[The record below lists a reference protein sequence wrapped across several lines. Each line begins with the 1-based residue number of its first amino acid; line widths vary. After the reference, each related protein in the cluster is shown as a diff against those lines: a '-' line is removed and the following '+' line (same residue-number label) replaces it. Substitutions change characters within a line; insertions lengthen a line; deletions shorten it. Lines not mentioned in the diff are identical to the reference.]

1 MRHVFVLPR
10 SVVRSLVLSLVLAL
24 ASASVG
30 ATRIHAQAAKEPL
43 LSGHFALVIQNVR
56 LLSNVRNRLPT
67 ALDANAGGIDLT
79 LRLRDSRWAAQ
90 LYFVEMNEQAAGT
103 GKYSS
108 LAMTALYGSATGAA
122 ELGVLRRPGHSP
134 VTDVDLDQMYSALRV
149 GGRGSTKLGTTPITL
164 GGRAAVYV
172 PLGGRGKSAHG
183 FDLET
188 EVRWVAEKLPVGAS
202 IGYRFERFNTD
213 RAEQELGAI
222 VTSFSYVFGRSR

>member
-1 MRHVFVLPR
+1 MRRTLMV
-10 SVVRSLVLSLVLAL
+10 VLAL
-24 ASASVG
+24 AGVG
-30 ATRIHAQAAKEPL
+30 LLTPHLGAQTAREPL
-43 LSGHFALVIQNVR
+43 LNGHFSLVIQNVR

-67 ALDANAGGIDLT
+67 ALDANAAGIDLT
-79 LRLRDSRWAAQ
+79 LRLRDSRWGAQ

-122 ELGVLRRPGHSP
+122 ELGLLRRPGHSM
-134 VTDVDLDQMYSALRV
+134 VTDVDLDQMYSALRL
-149 GGRGSTKLGTTPITL
+149 GGRGSTKLGTTPIIL

-172 PLGGRGKSAHG
+172 PIAGGGKSANG

-222 VTSFSYVFGRSR
+222 VTTFSYVFGRSR

>member
-1 MRHVFVLPR
+1 MRRRPA
-10 SVVRSLVLSLVLAL
+10 LAL
-24 ASASVG
+24 AALFLAAG
-30 ATRIHAQAAKEPL
+30 APQLHAQAAQEPL
-43 LSGHFALVIQNVR
+43 LRGHFALVLQNVR
-56 LLSNVRNRLPT
+56 LLSNVRNRLPS

-79 LRLRDSRWAAQ
+79 LRLRDSRFGAQ

-108 LAMTALYGSATGAA
+108 LAMTLLYGGESGAG
-122 ELGVLRRPGHSP
+122 ELGVLRRPGHST
-134 VTDVDLDQMYSALRV
+134 VTDVDLDQMYSALRL
-149 GGRGSTKLGTTPITL
+149 GGRGSTRLGTTPVTL

-213 RAEQELGAI
+213 RAEQELGAV
-222 VTSFSYVFGRSR
+222 VTTFSYVFGRSR

>member
-1 MRHVFVLPR
+1 MPR
-10 SVVRSLVLSLVLAL
+10 SPLLMLVALFLAAAAPL
-24 ASASVG
+24 Q
-30 ATRIHAQAAKEPL
+30 AQAEREPL
-43 LSGHFALVIQNVR
+43 LRGHFALVLQNVR
-56 LLSNVRNRLPT
+56 LLSNVRNSLPT

-79 LRLRDSRWAAQ
+79 LRLRDSRFGAQ

-108 LAMTALYGSATGAA
+108 LAMTLLYGGEAGAA

-149 GGRGSTKLGTTPITL
+149 GGRGATRLGTTPVTL

-172 PLGGRGKSAHG
+172 PLGGSGKSAHG

-202 IGYRFERFNTD
+202 IGYRFERFNVD
-213 RAEQELGAI
+213 RAEQELGAV
-222 VTSFSYVFGRSR
+222 VTTFSYVFGRNR

>member
-1 MRHVFVLPR
+1 MRRRPVFMLAA
-10 SVVRSLVLSLVLAL
+10 LVLSA
-24 ASASVG
+24 G
-30 ATRIHAQAAKEPL
+30 APPLRAQAAQEPL
-43 LSGHFALVIQNVR
+43 LRGHFALVLQNVR
-56 LLSNVRNRLPT
+56 LLSNVRNRLPS

-79 LRLRDSRWAAQ
+79 LRLRDSRFGAQ

-108 LAMTALYGSATGAA
+108 LAMTLLYGSETGAA

-134 VTDVDLDQMYSALRV
+134 VTDVDLDQMYSALRL
-149 GGRGSTKLGTTPITL
+149 GGRGATRLGTTPVTL

-172 PLGGRGKSAHG
+172 PIGGDGKSAHG

-202 IGYRFERFNTD
+202 IGYRFERFNVD
-213 RAEQELGAI
+213 RAEQELGAV
-222 VTSFSYVFGRSR
+222 VTTFSYVFGRTR

>member
-1 MRHVFVLPR
+1 MRRRHR
-10 SVVRSLVLSLVLAL
+10 LAL
-24 ASASVG
+24 VG
-30 ATRIHAQAAKEPL
+30 LLLAVGTPQLQAQAAQEPL
-43 LSGHFALVIQNVR
+43 IRGHFALVLQNVR

-79 LRLRDSRWAAQ
+79 LRLRDSRFGAQ

-108 LAMTALYGSATGAA
+108 LAMTLLYGGETGAA
-122 ELGVLRRPGHSP
+122 ELGVLRRPGHST

-149 GGRGSTKLGTTPITL
+149 GGRGSTRLGTTPVTL
-164 GGRAAVYV
+164 GGRAAAYV
-172 PLGGRGKSAHG
+172 PLGGRGKGAHG

-202 IGYRFERFNTD
+202 VGYRFERFNTD

-222 VTSFSYVFGRSR
+222 VTTFSYVFGRSR